1 MRALQEKK
9 IQRVGGSKEIE
20 VSVRIIAATNQDLE
34 ELSRNGQFRE
44 DLYYRLSVIPITLP
58 PLRQRRSDIGELAE
72 HFLRIYA
79 KALHKDIFGIDKAAM
94 DRLYEYAWPGNI
106 RQLQNAIEYAVN
118 ISSGS
123 YITVEDL
130 PQRILGNAT
139 EPPSESGICLKPLR
153 DVEDEY
159 ILEAIRIYGD
169 TLSGKL
175 KAAEVLGISK
185 ATLYRRL
192 KELNV

>member
-1 MRALQEKK
+1 
-9 IQRVGGSKEIE
+9 
-20 VSVRIIAATNQDLE
+20 
-34 ELSRNGQFRE
+34 
-44 DLYYRLSVIPITLP
+44 
-58 PLRQRRSDIGELAE
+58 
-72 HFLRIYA
+72 
-79 KALHKDIFGIDKAAM
+79 M

>member
-1 MRALQEKK
+1 M
-9 IQRVGGSKEIE
+9 
-20 VSVRIIAATNQDLE
+20 SVRIIAATNQDLE